1 MTSLAM
7 NSTAMNTRARAG
19 RCLLLT
25 LGVLLASGAS
35 AEGMEERL
43 RTQLRSTTQQLQA
56 LQSEQAQASAARIA
70 AENQAKQ
77 AQAQIKQLSADLAKA
92 RGVAEQLAGQQQNL
106 HSQAQAQMA
115 ASSEQIGKFKKAYD
129 ELLVMAR
136 AKEAERA
143 RLEAQLSERDT
154 QVQQCSVK
162 NQQMYGVAKQILA
175 AYEKI
180 DVAEVMKIRQPFAGG
195 ARVKF
200 EELAQG
206 FGDDLYKTQFDAP
219 QAASTH

>member
-1 MTSLAM
+1 MK
-7 NSTAMNTRARAG
+7 TRF
-19 RCLLLT
+19 
-25 LGVLLASGAS
+25 VLLGLGMLIATGAS

-56 LQSEQAQASAARIA
+56 LQTQQAQVSAAQLA
-70 AENQAKQ
+70 AQGEAKA
-77 AQAQIKQLSADLAKA
+77 AQAQIKQLTAELARAK
-92 RGVAEQLAGQQQNL
+92 GMAEQLAGQQDSL
-106 HSQAQAQMA
+106 RSQAQAQA
-115 ASSEQIGKFKKAYD
+115 ANSSEQIGKFKQAYD

-136 AKEAERA
+136 AKETERA
-143 RLEAQLSERDT
+143 KLQVQLAERDT
-154 QVQQCSVK
+154 QMQQCSVK
-162 NQQMYGVAKQILA
+162 NQQMYGVAKELLA

-206 FGDDLYKTQFDAP
+206 FGDELYKTQFDAP
-219 QAASTH
+219 RAAVAH

>member
-1 MTSLAM
+1 
-7 NSTAMNTRARAG
+7 MNTKI
-19 RCLLLT
+19 LLFA
-25 LGVLLASGAS
+25 LGALVAQGAS

-56 LQSEQAQASAARIA
+56 VQSQQAQASAAQVA
-70 AENQAKQ
+70 AQAETKA
-77 AQAQIKQLSADLAKA
+77 AQAQIKQLTAELAKYKGA
-92 RGVAEQLAGQQQNL
+92 AEQLASQQDTLQ
-106 HSQAQAQMA
+106 SQAQAQMA
-115 ASSEQIGKFKKAYD
+115 ASNEQIGKFKKAYD

-136 AKEAERA
+136 GKEAERA
-143 RLEAQLSERDT
+143 RLETQLAERDT

-162 NQQMYGVAKQILA
+162 NQQMYGVAKDILT

-180 DVAEVMKIRQPFAGG
+180 DVAEVMKIRQPFAGT

-206 FGDDLYKTQFDAP
+206 FGDELYKTQFDAP
-219 QAASTH
+219 QAAITH